1 MRRLTPERDAQV
13 LRRLLN
19 PQHTTSLYLSVTE
32 LNRKEYPMSEAV
44 YEVGASVRPKQDV
57 IARTVGDET
66 ILLDLQ
72 SGTYFTL
79 NRVGSVIWQAL
90 AGRFVD
96 RRADD

>member
-1 MRRLTPERDAQV
+1 
-13 LRRLLN
+13 
-19 PQHTTSLYLSVTE
+19 
-32 LNRKEYPMSEAV
+32 MSEAV

-90 AGRFVD
+90 QDGPSIDELTADVVAGFEID
-96 RRADD
+96 EATARADVAEFLDEMAAQGLLATA

>member
-1 MRRLTPERDAQV
+1 
-13 LRRLLN
+13 
-19 PQHTTSLYLSVTE
+19 
-32 LNRKEYPMSEAV
+32 MSETT
-44 YEVGASVRPKQDV
+44 YQVGASVRPKEDV

-90 AGRFVD
+90 QDGPSIDELTADVVAGFEID
-96 RRADD
+96 APTARADVAEFLGEMATQGLLGSA